1 VLLSFIEVSFS
12 SIKLSHLAF
21 AGLGS
26 SNLGCVNGLGLKKP
40 INYMLFNFVVYV
52 SIFNFL

>member
-1 VLLSFIEVSFS
+1 MLLSFIEISFS
-12 SIKLSHLAF
+12 SIKLSHLAS
-21 AGLGS
+21 LGY

-52 SIFNFL
+52 AIFNFL